1 MGRVLKRVL
10 VGAGVIVVLLLFAA
24 GGMYAVGSS
33 KWSRTYEVETAT
45 LELPTAPEEIARGE
59 HVLRTNGCADC
70 HGEDME
76 GQVMMDAPPFR
87 VVASNLTAGRG
98 GIGASYSVEDLDRA
112 IRNGVR
118 PDGRPLIIMPS
129 AAFHNMSDRDAA
141 ALLAYLRTVP
151 PVDNELP
158 ETQVKAMGR
167 ILAAFSLD
175 PAFEVR
181 TARPGLREA
190 PEKAATAEYGEY
202 LVGIT
207 CSYCHGA
214 DLRGAE
220 SLQPGGPAAPDIVAV
235 AASSSL
241 EAWDRILTT
250 GVRSDGTPMDPA
262 FMPWTL
268 TAAMDPDERQA
279 LHIYITG
286 LAN

>member
-1 MGRVLKRVL
+1 MRRVLKRVL
-10 VGAGVIVVLLLFAA
+10 IGAGVIVVLLLFAA
-24 GGMYAVGSS
+24 GGMYAVGSW

-45 LELPTAPEEIARGE
+45 LELPTAPAELARGE

-70 HGEDME
+70 HGEDLG
-76 GQVMMDAPPFR
+76 GQVMTDAPPFR

-98 GIGASYSVEDLDRA
+98 GIGGTYSVEDLDRA

-129 AAFHNMSDRDAA
+129 AAFHNLSDRDAA
-141 ALLAYLRTVP
+141 ALIAYLRTVP
-151 PVDNELP
+151 PVDRELP
-158 ETQVKAMGR
+158 ETRVKAMGR

-181 TARPGLREA
+181 TARPGRRET
-190 PEKAATAEYGEY
+190 PERAATAEYGEY

-220 SLQPGGPAAPDIVAV
+220 PLQPGGPAAPDIVVV
-235 AASSSL
+235 AATSSL
-241 EAWDRILTT
+241 EAWNRILTT
-250 GVRSDGTPMDPA
+250 GVRSDGAQMDPE

-268 TAAMDPDERQA
+268 TAAMDPEEREA
-279 LHIYITG
+279 LQVYIAG
-286 LAN
+286 LAD

>member
-10 VGAGVIVVLLLFAA
+10 VGAGVVVGLLLFAA
-24 GGMYAVGSS
+24 GGMYAIGSS
-33 KWSRTYEVETAT
+33 KWSRTYEVETAS
-45 LELPTAPEEIARGE
+45 LELPTDPAEVARGE

-70 HGEDME
+70 HGEGLGGE
-76 GQVMMDAPPFR
+76 VMVDAPPFR
-87 VVASNLTAGRG
+87 AVASNLTTGRG
-98 GIGASYSVEDLDRA
+98 GIGATYSVEDFDRA

-141 ALLAYLRTVP
+141 ALIAYLRTVP

-158 ETQVKAMGR
+158 ETRVKAMGR
-167 ILAAFSLD
+167 ILAAFSMD

-181 TARPGLREA
+181 TERPGRRET

-202 LVGIT
+202 LVSMT

-220 SLQPGGPAAPDIVAV
+220 PLQPGGPAAPDIVAV
-235 AASSSL
+235 ASATSP
-241 EAWDRILTT
+241 EEWDRILTT
-250 GVRSDGTPMDPA
+250 GVRSDGTPMDPQ
-262 FMPWTL
+262 FMPWTI
-268 TAAMDPDERQA
+268 TSAMDPEEREA
-279 LHIYITG
+279 LHLYITG
-286 LAN
+286 LEG